1 MTSDSLA
8 WGISKGIFCMKGKF
22 SGGAWAESGA
32 DSSSTM
38 DKVTAISIYVTYGL
52 AVFLFL
58 LVAAVKV
65 MLRAN
70 NTGLPPALPVGKV
83 PEWWY
88 RKIDLIGAAVIT
100 AFFFLIL
107 VMNELE
113 AEKIKDYQITAADL
127 IFNIGLQFFL
137 AGLVIAIVLGRVSP
151 IRWLG
156 LKWKDW
162 PWVVLIAPVTVLAM
176 WAIFAGLYAIGYDT
190 LMESLDV
197 KQVQD
202 TVELLNETKDISVL
216 VLMSITAVFVAPLC
230 EEVVFRGYLY
240 PVLKKFNGVWIASV
254 VSALIFSA
262 AHGSMSALLPLFIF
276 GLALVLLYEIT
287 GSIWAPISAHFLFN
301 AATVTIQ
308 MLVRF
313 DFIPEHALK

>member
-1 MTSDSLA
+1 
-8 WGISKGIFCMKGKF
+8 
-22 SGGAWAESGA
+22 
-32 DSSSTM
+32 M
-38 DKVTAISIYVTYGL
+38 DKVTAISIYATYGL

-58 LVAAVKV
+58 LAAALKV

-70 NTGLPPALPVGKV
+70 NTGMPPALPIGKV

-88 RKIDLIGAAVIT
+88 RRIDLIGVAVIIG
-100 AFFFLIL
+100 FFFLIMVL
-107 VMNELE
+107 NELA
-113 AEKIKDYQITAADL
+113 AEKMKDYQITAADL

-137 AGLVIAIVLGRVSP
+137 AGMVIAMVVARISP

-156 LKWKDW
+156 LKWKNW
-162 PWVVLIAPVTVLAM
+162 PWVVVIAPVTVLTM

-197 KQVQD
+197 KKVQE
-202 TVELLNETKDISVL
+202 TVELLQETKDITVL
-216 VLMSITAVFVAPLC
+216 VLMAITAVFVAPVC

-240 PVLKKFNGVWIASV
+240 PVLKKFNGVWIAAV

-262 AHGSMSALLPLFIF
+262 AHGNMSALLPLFLF
-276 GLALVLLYEIT
+276 GLALVLLYEVT

-313 DFIPEHALK
+313 DFIPEQALK